1 MRASMALGGALLAAG
16 AVASCSAHSGTPA
29 SVGSAGSSGSAAAPE
44 SPDAEGAPS
53 SNEAG
58 QGTDGG
64 GQAASSKAL
73 TLPMRRL
80 RRLSNREYDNVVF
93 DLLGD
98 PSSPATAFIAD
109 SYANGYDNGSASL
122 AVQSDQVV
130 DYEEA
135 AEAVA
140 ARAVAGNM
148 SVLIGACDPVA
159 QGGDACFQ
167 SFLGGFAPRAYRRPL
182 TTSEAQRLT
191 DVFHVASQIGGFAIG
206 VRTAVETVLQSPQF
220 LYREELG
227 PAEALATSGPVTL
240 TSYELASELSFLL
253 TGSIPDTE
261 LWSAVSQG
269 AFETVGDYQREA
281 TRLLGVPGARGA
293 LRTFLHEWM
302 ATDRLATL
310 SKLPNI
316 YPSFNFS
323 MAASMTG
330 ELERFYDDVLWAR
343 AGSLRDLLTSNASFV
358 DPTLA
363 TLYGLPTSDAGFAPT
378 PLGPSRTGILSR
390 AGYLAVHADTDSSGP
405 IARGVFLMQAILCSP
420 TPPPPANVPPPPS
433 LGDPRIAGAT
443 TRQRFALHAESA
455 TCSSC
460 HSVIDGFGFGFEQFD
475 GLGVYRTMENGQP
488 VDSTGTIV
496 GTGDVDGPFD
506 GVADLE
512 AKLVRSQRPLECFA
526 KQAYRYA
533 MGQVE
538 PPGDDLG
545 PLRAGF
551 SIDSRMSDVLMAIVA
566 NPIFVARAFEPMSP

>member
-29 SVGSAGSSGSAAAPE
+29 SVGSVASAGSGAAPE
-44 SPDAEGAPS
+44 SLDAEGAPP
-53 SNEAG
+53 SNEA
-58 QGTDGG
+58 
-64 GQAASSKAL
+64 L
-73 TLPMRRL
+73 TVPMRRL

-148 SVLIGACDPVA
+148 SVLIGTCDPVV

-167 SFLGGFAPRAYRRPL
+167 IFLGGFAPRAYRRPL
-182 TTSEAQRLT
+182 TASEAQRLT

-227 PAEALATSGPVTL
+227 PPEALATSGPVAL

-253 TGSIPDTE
+253 IGSIPDAE
-261 LWSAVSQG
+261 LWSAVSRG
-269 AFETVGDYQREA
+269 AFETVGDTQREA

-330 ELERFYDDVLWAR
+330 ELDRFYDDVLWAR

-363 TLYGLPTSDAGFAPT
+363 PLYGLAASDAGFAPT

-420 TPPPPANVPPPPS
+420 TPPPPPNVPPAPS
-433 LGDPRIAGAT
+433 LGDPRVAGAT
-443 TRQRFALHAESA
+443 TRQRFALHAASA

-475 GLGVYRTMENGQP
+475 GLGVYRVTDNGQP
-488 VDSTGTIV
+488 VDSTGTIA

-512 AKLVRSQRPLECFA
+512 AKLVRSQRPLECFT